1 MNRYLLSATFRWPRR
16 LAVALVCA
24 ASVLPG
30 YAQGPGAYLT
40 SNTNPPAPR
49 RPSILFILTDDL
61 GYGDLGCYGQTK
73 IKTPNLDRL
82 AAEGMRFT
90 DFYAG
95 STVCAPSRATLMQGQ
110 HTGHVNLR
118 GNTRGASLQAN
129 ELTIA
134 EVLQQGGYATGL
146 IGKWGLADA
155 GLPGVPQKKGFDD
168 FVGYLENNHA
178 HDYFTSYLWRY
189 SPANAGNEEFDGR
202 VEFPQNIGGKRGQ
215 YIPDLCTTAA
225 TNFIKIHKPDAV
237 SQYRPFFLF
246 LSYTIPHANN
256 EVGRRTG
263 NGMEVPSAAP
273 YADEPWPAVEQ
284 NKAAMIT
291 RLDDYVGK
299 LLDELELF
307 KIANQTLVIFTSDNG
322 PHQEGG
328 VDPKFFQ
335 SSGPFR
341 GHKRDLTEGGIR
353 VPLIVRWPGKV
364 AAGAV
369 NHQPFAFWDI
379 FPTLAQASRLT
390 VPDTLD
396 GISFLPTLLGQSTQ
410 KQHDYLYWEFH
421 ENGFHQAVRRGDWK
435 GIRAGVD
442 GKLELYDL
450 KADPGEKTDVAAEH
464 PEEVA
469 KIEAIMKTART
480 EDPRWPALPADKTTQ
495 PKDPK

>member
-1 MNRYLLSATFRWPRR
+1 MNTYISPVSRRWLCWLAATVT
-16 LAVALVCA
+16 LAVGG
-24 ASVLPG
+24 LPG
-30 YAQGPGAYLT
+30 FAQAPGAYNT

-49 RPSILFILTDDL
+49 RPCILFILADDL
-61 GYGDLGCYGQTK
+61 GHGDLGCYGQTK

-90 DFYAG
+90 DFYSG
-95 STVCAPSRATLMQGQ
+95 STVCAPSRAALMLGQ
-110 HTGHVNLR
+110 HTGHLRIR
-118 GNTRGASLQAN
+118 GNASGATLQAN
-129 ELTIA
+129 ELTIT
-134 EVLQQGGYATGL
+134 EVLHQGGYRTGL
-146 IGKWGLADA
+146 IGKWGLSDA

-168 FVGYLENNHA
+168 FVGYLENVHA
-178 HDYFTSYLWRY
+178 HDYFSTFLWRY
-189 SPANAGNEEFDGR
+189 APANEGNDEFDGR

-237 SQYRPFFLF
+237 NQYRSFFLF

-256 EVGRRTG
+256 EAGRRTG

-299 LLDELELF
+299 LLAELELRQL
-307 KIANQTLVIFTSDNG
+307 ANQTLVIFTSDNG

-369 NHQPFAFWDI
+369 QRQPFAFWDI
-379 FPTLAQASRLT
+379 FPTLAQASRMP

-421 ENGFHQAVRRGDWK
+421 EGGFHQAVRRGDWK
-435 GIRAGVD
+435 GIRHGVD

-450 KADPGEKTDVAAEH
+450 TTDLGEKTNVAGQH

-469 KIEAIMKTART
+469 KIQTIMKTART
-480 EDPRWPALPADKTTQ
+480 DDPQWPALNADKTSQ
-495 PKDPK
+495 PQNPK